1 MPSINVDM
9 TTSPSVLAAEKKNAK
24 IIPSLLMVDNALGL
38 QDAVLTLVDRFWTSA
53 SSGPTPKAAAE
64 KTETRLAINVA
75 QLACVSLKDE
85 LKDIEFLGAPEVAVA
100 TPDGNCK
107 VTMAYHYE

>member
-9 TTSPSVLAAEKKNAK
+9 TTSPAVLAAEKKNAK
-24 IIPSLLMVDNALGL
+24 LIPSLLVVDNALGA
-38 QDAVLTLVDRFWTSA
+38 QDAVLTLVDRFTTSVTN
-53 SSGPTPKAAAE
+53 GQAATL

-100 TPDGNCK
+100 TPDANCK
-107 VTMAYHYE
+107 VTIAYHYK

>member
-24 IIPSLLMVDNALGL
+24 IIPTLLMVDNALGI
-38 QDAVLTLVDRFWTSA
+38 QDAVLTLVDRFLPSVTNGVA
-53 SSGPTPKAAAE
+53 VPTI
-64 KTETRLAINVA
+64 KTETRLAINVSMA
-75 QLACVSLKDE
+75 ACVSLKDE

-100 TPDGNCK
+100 TPDANCK
-107 VTMAYHYE
+107 VTMAFHYK